1 MVLDK
6 GVELCIRLLPILLL
20 VACGQVAAGGQEA
33 TPTPLPTPVLSEKA
47 RYVVQQGTVQNAL
60 RFAGRI
66 GALQE
71 EELFFR
77 SDGFVDRV
85 NFAPGDRVEQGDVVA
100 QLDVRAL
107 EAELAR
113 ARLALRRAQTVLAQA
128 QQEQERA
135 VETAELELQRAR
147 AALQQTQAGAASA
160 EVTRTEIAVS
170 RAQEALAYWQYELQ
184 KAQDRPWERQEVL
197 DNYARQVRQAE
208 QNLQI
213 AQEEHRAAL
222 SHRSAGA
229 QSVELQRLDA
239 ELAELDLQ
247 ALQEGVDPLL
257 ALDVEK
263 ARLDVADLQAKI
275 RAAQLQAPFH
285 GRLVALDAQPGD
297 AVSAYEA
304 LAIVADPALLEV
316 VADPGADTLRQV
328 TVGMTATVELRQR
341 PGAPLMGSVRGL
353 PGAFG
358 SSLEDDDG
366 DRFIHVALPEDAGD
380 SGGVE
385 LGDLATVTIVLERK
399 DGVLW
404 LPPAAIRSF
413 QGRQFVVV
421 QEEEGQRRVDVRL
434 GIEGQERLEILEGLQ
449 EGQVVVGE

>member
-1 MVLDK
+1 MIFDI
-6 GVELCIRLLPILLL
+6 GVKLFVRLLPILLL
-20 VACGQVAAGGQEA
+20 VGCGQVTARGPQA

-47 RYVVQQGTVQNAL
+47 RYTVQQGTVENAL

-71 EELFFR
+71 EALFFR

-85 NFAPGDRVEQGDVVA
+85 NFAPGDRVEEGDVVA
-100 QLDVRAL
+100 QLDVRPL
-107 EAELAR
+107 QAELAQ
-113 ARLALRRAQTVLAQA
+113 ARVALRRAETVLAQA
-128 QQEQERA
+128 EQERERA
-135 VETAELELQRAR
+135 LEVARLELQRAR
-147 AALQQTQAGAASA
+147 AALQQAQAGAASA

-197 DNYARQVRQAE
+197 DNYARQVQRAE
-208 QNLQI
+208 ENLQI

-222 SHRSAGA
+222 SHRGAGA
-229 QSVELQRLDA
+229 RRVELQRLDVQLA
-239 ELAELDLQ
+239 ELALQ

-263 ARLDVADLQAKI
+263 ARLDVADLEAKI
-275 RAAQLQAPFH
+275 GAARLQAPFD

-316 VADPGADTLRQV
+316 VADPGAEALRRV
-328 TVGMTATVELRQR
+328 TVGMRATVELRQR
-341 PGAPLMGSVRGL
+341 PGAPLLGSVRQL

-358 SSLEDDDG
+358 SSLEDGDG

-380 SGGVE
+380 SDVVE
-385 LGDLATVTIVLERK
+385 LGELATVTIVLQKK

-413 QGRQFVVV
+413 QGRHFVVV
-421 QEEEGQRRVDVRL
+421 QDEEGQRRVDVRL
-434 GIEGQERLEILEGLQ
+434 GIEGQDRLEILEGLQ